1 MCVLVCVCGGGV
13 GGGGGGEG
21 VGWLVSVLLPLSTRI
36 VLPTR
41 WVVKP
46 PRCPCTSVT
55 FALAHA
61 SSRDALLV
69 FQTDSSDIW
78 TGFTLNYAASN
89 PAPTSITPT
98 SFSVPENSPTGFT
111 IGTFTVTGR

>member
-1 MCVLVCVCGGGV
+1 MCVLVCV
-13 GGGGGGEG
+13 GGGGKEGREG
-21 VGWLVSVLLPLSTRI
+21 VGWLVSVLLPLSARF

-69 FQTDSSDIW
+69 FQTDNSGVY

-98 SFSVPENSPTGFT
+98 SFSVPENSPAGFT
-111 IGTFTVTGR
+111 IGTFTVTGRF